1 MWVGSLLTPI
11 WDVCT
16 VDIFVWIDQ
25 ANWTARNPPLQL
37 YIATVEALTSELL
50 IKTPTIINGDMVN
63 KVNGDKSPILQI
75 KKIDSYLT
83 QDCAIDYKG
92 NLECQA
98 QK

>member
-1 MWVGSLLTPI
+1 MFAQWISLFELIRLIELPEI
-11 WDVCT
+11 H
-16 VDIFVWIDQ
+16 
-25 ANWTARNPPLQL
+25 LSKL
-37 YIATVEALTSELL
+37 YIPTVEALTSELL

-63 KVNGDKSPILQI
+63 KANGDKSPILQI

-83 QDCAIDYKG
+83 RDCVIDYKG